1 MGPALRLLLLALTAV
16 AATAPAALRLKTEDP
31 GSGHRFFPG
40 TGRLLYVQGEYPSK
54 TGLGVYDA
62 AAGAAR
68 SFYFPETRLT
78 GRFVYLEDRDQAL
91 VESLDRPGEAEEPGL
106 LRVDLKDGSVLGRI
120 PLTGGV
126 ALVGLGRPAWS
137 KEAFLV
143 LTARDRTFL
152 KALDAATGEAR
163 DARPLGDFTTLS
175 AAFDETGPWA
185 LLTAKEKGRAR
196 LIVVDLRAG
205 KVTGDFPTE
214 SGFDEVVAGSGGL
227 LGLARAPGETVTVF
241 SRLDPAA
248 GTARE
253 LGRVSGQVESVLEA
267 GGRVYAV
274 AKDPSRPAT
283 DADRDLRPRVLA
295 LLDGRRP
302 GPAQTVA
309 WTQRKG
315 RLVGSGAGRLYFAAT
330 QPNSAWE
337 LPAEAEGLA
346 AAAKELDRRTG
357 EFWGAD
363 RQSWYLGLLAAA
375 VLLGI
380 VMAILMRPACK
391 TCG

>member
-1 MGPALRLLLLALTAV
+1 M
-16 AATAPAALRLKTEDP
+16 
-31 GSGHRFFPG
+31 
-40 TGRLLYVQGEYPSK
+40 
-54 TGLGVYDA
+54 
-62 AAGAAR
+62 
-68 SFYFPETRLT
+68 
-78 GRFVYLEDRDQAL
+78 
-91 VESLDRPGEAEEPGL
+91 
-106 LRVDLKDGSVLGRI
+106 
-120 PLTGGV
+120 
-126 ALVGLGRPAWS
+126 
-137 KEAFLV
+137 
-143 LTARDRTFL
+143 
-152 KALDAATGEAR
+152 
-163 DARPLGDFTTLS
+163 
-175 AAFDETGPWA
+175 
-185 LLTAKEKGRAR
+185 
-196 LIVVDLRAG
+196 
-205 KVTGDFPTE
+205 
-214 SGFDEVVAGSGGL
+214 
-227 LGLARAPGETVTVF
+227 
-241 SRLDPAA
+241 
-248 GTARE
+248 
-253 LGRVSGQVESVLEA
+253 SGQVESVLEA

-274 AKDPSRPAT
+274 AKDPSRPAP

-363 RQSWYLGLLAAA
+363 RQSWVLGLLAAG